1 MSSMGMQRWR
11 RLTAY
16 GVSGIFVAYRHLSA
30 LGFWSLFAL
39 SAFESRARIA
49 GAVKLVQENLGE
61 RQTDGESVLPP
72 SLAE

>member
-1 MSSMGMQRWR
+1 
-11 RLTAY
+11 
-16 GVSGIFVAYRHLSA
+16 
-30 LGFWSLFAL
+30 LFAL